1 MGTVWGLYGDCP
13 GAGES
18 GGPCAWRPRR
28 PQHSPRR
35 LHRGHRRPWEGSL
48 EGAPPLDDVCEPLHL
63 CSHLSRYP
71 SPLLAQVLAYLDV
84 GGEGETS
91 SSSPASTAG
100 FRGGNSPLVLVAL
113 PQTRRRAGVLDITA
127 PCCRRRELASF
138 AHLATLTRGPR
149 GEAGELGALGTRGEP
164 NAPAWQRASQFE
176 EVAPC
181 VRRHT
186 HRRRNKLANTR
197 AIPDFPPIP
206 RGQCWREI

>member
-1 MGTVWGLYGDCP
+1 M
-13 GAGES
+13 
-18 GGPCAWRPRR
+18 
-28 PQHSPRR
+28 
-35 LHRGHRRPWEGSL
+35 

-149 GEAGELGALGTRGEP
+149 GENGESGTLGTRDEP
-164 NAPAWQRASQFE
+164 NALAWQRASQFGE
-176 EVAPC
+176 LAPRA
-181 VRRHT
+181 RRYT

-197 AIPDFPPIP
+197 AIPCCPPIP
-206 RGQCWREI
+206 RDQCWREI

>member
-1 MGTVWGLYGDCP
+1 M
-13 GAGES
+13 
-18 GGPCAWRPRR
+18 
-28 PQHSPRR
+28 
-35 LHRGHRRPWEGSL
+35 

-100 FRGGNSPLVLVAL
+100 FRGGNGPLVLVAL

-176 EVAPC
+176 ELTPRA
-181 VRRHT
+181 RRQT
-186 HRRRNKLANTR
+186 HVSCANLANTR